1 MSTSIT
7 YDLYC
12 ALEAHGIDP
21 DSIDESVDE
30 SVMIDT
36 AFNEEDVF
44 F

>member
-12 ALEAHGIDP
+12 VLEAQGIDP
-21 DSIDESVDE
+21 DSINESAI
-30 SVMIDT
+30 IDP

>member
-1 MSTSIT
+1 MSTFIT

-12 ALEAHGIDP
+12 ALEAQGIDP
-21 DSIDESVDE
+21 DSINESAI
-30 SVMIDT
+30 IDP